1 MTWPLQRECDRFYG
15 NPRGPNAGPS
25 AKWESAN
32 LTLVKCPWVLRY
44 AGKPVKGLR
53 VHKKVAA
60 SLATVLDAIW
70 VRLGRSQA
78 EIDRIGMSIY
88 GGGYNFR
95 LMRGGSSLSMHSWGC
110 ALDFDPVR
118 NGMGNPK
125 PNMDK
130 RVVEEFE
137 REGWE
142 WGGHWKDGMHFQ
154 AAWTRANPPRLKA
167 AKVAVAP
174 PLAVFAEPEP
184 EIEPAAETATAPEV
198 VEVAPVDHGDPTI
211 LSVQKRLRE
220 LGYFEIGEPDGGTGG
235 LARTEGAILT
245 FRNDNDLPISTAIDD
260 ELLAALA
267 KAGPR
272 KVSEARATATVEDL
286 REKGSTTITLTDR
299 IKNAAG
305 WLLGTAGV
313 GAVGSG
319 GDVIDNATD
328 GAMKLGSFKQALNH
342 LGIGIGAVV
351 LLIVAGLVIWYFANR
366 AQKNRVAEYQ
376 KGKNT

>member
-1 MTWPLQRECDRFYG
+1 MTWPLQRDCDRFYG
-15 NPRGPNAGPS
+15 NPRGANAGPS

-60 SLATVLDAIW
+60 SLTKVLDAIW

-110 ALDFDPVR
+110 ALDFDPAR
-118 NGMGNPK
+118 NGMGNSK
-125 PNMDK
+125 PAMDK

-167 AKVAVAP
+167 SAKVAAKP
-174 PLAVFAEPEP
+174 MALLAVAE
-184 EIEPAAETATAPEV
+184 EPAAMSPEPVASSPTADAIAET
-198 VEVAPVDHGDPTI
+198 
-211 LSVQKRLRE
+211 VQRRLDAM
-220 LGYFEIGEPDGGTGG
+220 GYFPGVIGTPPGGMT
-235 LARTEGAILT
+235 AGAIAGFKLD
-245 FRNDNDLPISTAIDD
+245 RSIGNDGTIDSALLAELDKAEAQGFKRPIAVARAEATEATIAPQVEAIRQNWFSRLWAKILAIPGMIFAAAAGVWD
-260 ELLAALA
+260 ELPEAKSYIEPVKDFVSDMPGWVWFLAV
-267 KAGPR
+267 G
-272 KVSEARATATVEDL
+272 
-286 REKGSTTITLTDR
+286 
-299 IKNAAG
+299 
-305 WLLGTAGV
+305 GV
-313 GAVGSG
+313 GIYLWHSTRKTGAAVLKDFQEGRR
-319 GDVIDNATD
+319 
-328 GAMKLGSFKQALNH
+328 L
-342 LGIGIGAVV
+342 
-351 LLIVAGLVIWYFANR
+351 
-366 AQKNRVAEYQ
+366 
-376 KGKNT
+376 